1 LERSDSKR
9 KGDVTLKKLVAGF
22 AVAGVVAFNPA
33 VGQAAMGDQTLEPGT
48 QHSDVQELQQTLDKK
63 GYFSYSKTT
72 TYYGDYTTD
81 AVKKFQEAKGITVDG
96 IAGDETF
103 KALGVENND
112 SNIVEV
118 AKKYEGTK
126 YTWGG
131 ETAEEGFD
139 CSGYLNQVFDEAEN
153 IDLPR
158 TVDEI
163 YADGT
168 KVDAPSVGDIVFF
181 DLEGDGPSHAGV
193 YVGDGKFWHASSSN
207 GVTSD
212 ELDSSYWKDK
222 YIGAKSY
229 E

>member
-1 LERSDSKR
+1 MKR
-9 KGDVTLKKLVAGF
+9 IAAGL

-33 VGQAAMGDQTLEPGT
+33 VGHAEMGDQTLEPGM
-48 QHSDVQELQQTLDKK
+48 QHSDVQELQQTLDQK

-103 KALGVENND
+103 KALGVDDGSSENSD

-118 AKKYEGTK
+118 AKKYEGTPYK
-126 YTWGG
+126 WGG
-131 ETAEEGFD
+131 ESPDGFD
-139 CSGYLNQVFDEAEN
+139 CSGYLNYVFDEAEN

-163 YADGT
+163 YAEGT
-168 KVDAPSVGDIVFF
+168 SVDKPAVGDIVFF
-181 DLEGDGPSHAGV
+181 NLEGDGPSHAGI
-193 YVGDGKFWHASSSN
+193 YIGNDQFMHASSSK
-207 GVTSD
+207 GVTTD
-212 ELDSSYWKDK
+212 ELGSSYWSDK